1 LQKTARAKAGNVLS
15 VLLDPYLCL
24 GMTALMPLLDCINT
38 LVKFA
43 QARNVFICDF
53 VAALVLCRGQIF
65 EMYRNDSTSFTSHHF
80 LDFKQLVGWRHEQ
93 IHLKWDLDMN
103 DCQEVLAF
111 TVGDK
116 IIPAKHDGKPVTK
129 GTWASL
135 ISEVKSE
142 STGLPLDPM
151 DLQVLNLVWTIMTA
165 SNSELLVGLALMD
178 FCFSCF

>member
-1 LQKTARAKAGNVLS
+1 
-15 VLLDPYLCL
+15 
-24 GMTALMPLLDCINT
+24 MTALMPLLDYINT

-53 VAALVLCRGQIF
+53 VAALALYRGQIF
-65 EMYRNDSTSFTSHHF
+65 EMYRNDSTSFTLHHF

-103 DCQEVLAF
+103 DCQEMLAF

-116 IIPAKHDGKPVTK
+116 IIPAKHDGKPVIKETR
-129 GTWASL
+129 ASL
-135 ISEVKSE
+135 VSEVKSK
-142 STGLPLDPM
+142 SAGLPLDPTV
-151 DLQVLNLVWTIMTA
+151 LQVLNLIWTIMTA
-165 SNSELLVGLALMD
+165 SNFELLVGLALLD